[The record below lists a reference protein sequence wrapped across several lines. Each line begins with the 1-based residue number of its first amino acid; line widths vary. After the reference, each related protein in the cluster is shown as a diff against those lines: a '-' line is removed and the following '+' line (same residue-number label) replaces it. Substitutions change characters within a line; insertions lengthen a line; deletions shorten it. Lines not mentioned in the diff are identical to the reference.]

1 MYFLFYELT
10 SFVVLL
16 LLPLSACLL
25 HSTFI
30 YGVASGTGAVL
41 SVMVVY
47 FNVGFLWQEKCG
59 HSWKNFNA
67 TSFNSYLEEHLYGQH
82 LVASIVTKS
91 IKAHVS
97 KKEHK
102 KALVMSFHGWT
113 GSGKNYVSK
122 MIASA
127 LYENGPQSD
136 FVHWYIGTRD
146 FPHATNVIEY
156 HDKLQKDIPEKT
168 KKCGQSL
175 FIFDE
180 MDKMSPGIIDAIK
193 PFIDFHDEIDG
204 VDYRNNIFIFLSNA
218 GGSEITRVAFN
229 FWLDGK
235 DREDINMRDI
245 EPLVNQGAFNE
256 KGGLQF
262 SGIVEKNLIDA
273 YVPFLPLE
281 KVHVKQC
288 VAHELGLRRFK
299 NINDKLIHKI
309 AGQIIYYPP
318 QFELFSVSGCKKIS
332 HKVDV
337 YGYED

>member
-1 MYFLFYELT
+1 MYFLFNELAT
-10 SFVVLL
+10 LLIVLL
-16 LLPLSACLL
+16 PFSTCLL
-25 HSTFI
+25 HSAYI
-30 YGVASGTGAVL
+30 YGVASGTGAIISALVI
-41 SVMVVY
+41 Y
-47 FNVGFLWQEKCG
+47 FNVSFPWQEKCG
-59 HSWKNFNA
+59 NSWENFNA
-67 TSFNSYLEEHLYGQH
+67 TSFNTYLEEHLYGQH
-82 LVASIVTKS
+82 LVTSIVARS

-97 KKEHK
+97 KNKYS

-113 GSGKNYVSK
+113 GSGKNYASK
-122 MIASA
+122 MIANA
-127 LYENGPQSD
+127 LYENGPQSN

-146 FPHATNVIEY
+146 FPHAANVIQY
-156 HDKLQKDIPEKT
+156 RDRLQKDIPEYT

-204 VDYRNNIFIFLSNA
+204 VDYRKNIFIFLSNA

-235 DREDINMRDI
+235 DREDIDMRDI

-256 KGGLQF
+256 KGGLQY
-262 SGIVEKNLIDA
+262 SEIVEKNLIDA

-281 KVHVKQC
+281 KVHVKKC
-288 VAHELGLRRFK
+288 VAHELQLRRLK
-299 NINDKLIHKI
+299 NINNKLIDKI
-309 AGQIIYYPP
+309 SSQIIYYPP

-337 YGYED
+337 YAYDD